1 MAAYRKGLLKDAKGI
16 SNAATAAI
24 ISIVIMLAYRW
35 FMGKPGGTEALFVTI
50 FEFFKAMGVLDKS
63 FDPREILNSPVG
75 GLVAYIGSFVGM
87 VLLVAITFAGTK
99 YSLEIV
105 SSVSTWRRKRNE
117 RRQGAGQYDRG
128 RDIEEFA

>member
-1 MAAYRKGLLKDAKGI
+1 MTAYGKSLLKDAKGI

-24 ISIVIMLAYRW
+24 FSIAIMLAYLW
-35 FMGKPGGTEALFVTI
+35 FMGKPGGTEVLFVTI
-50 FEFFKAMGVLDKS
+50 FEFFKAVGVLDKN
-63 FDPREILNSPVG
+63 FDPKEILNSPVG

-99 YSLEIV
+99 YSLGIV

-117 RRQGAGQYDRG
+117 R
-128 RDIEEFA
+128 